1 MFGLGANFA
10 CVTCLVLIKR
20 SIRRGGSLG
29 MRSWA
34 AEHERAVAGPGAP
47 VVLLMKARNE
57 SARVVRLHRTSDIT
71 RALFKLIRSSALW
84 RALYPR
90 CNVAGTNPKLGK
102 KKERFTSRDK
112 ATD

>member
-34 AEHERAVAGPGAP
+34 AEHEHAVAGPGAP

-57 SARVVRLHRTSDIT
+57 SARAVRLHRTSDIT

-84 RALYPR
+84 RALYP
-90 CNVAGTNPKLGK
+90 VAGTNPKLGK